1 MYHVRENG
9 FGTLIEKLKQKSK
22 VKLLKSE
29 KVKTEIAN
37 ISQIAFFN
45 QSTNQSRSTYFIFLK
60 ELRRMIVYV
69 QMLKKTHY
77 LRKEI

>member
-1 MYHVRENG
+1 MYHVRGNG